1 MPDIRELMKAKHMS
15 ALEVCYVLLEHSIDL
30 FHVRLSRA
38 PLYRTCMPQSQSL
51 SSAQVIH
58 LIFCSDKQRSAV
70 ERLQQVCKE
79 AMAAAPVLQPQ
90 TDLKAFAATAG
101 KIEALLTLTA
111 LLEREYVELRL
122 GDELT
127 LLSPARYL
135 HKRMCFDQLR
145 YDAAP
150 DKLDEL
156 ERLWN
161 QSFHDPQTVSFAF
174 LLQQEG

>member
-1 MPDIRELMKAKHMS
+1 MLDFIQACSR
-15 ALEVCYVLLEHSIDL
+15 
-30 FHVRLSRA
+30 VRL
-38 PLYRTCMPQSQSL
+38 
-51 SSAQVIH
+51 
-58 LIFCSDKQRSAV
+58 IFLRDKQRSAV

-111 LLEREYVELRL
+111 LLEREYEELPLLVARSSK
-122 GDELT
+122 
-127 LLSPARYL
+127 LLSPRYL